1 MFWKK
6 GVNDYFVRNKR
17 FSIIPESANGVRCGQ
32 GCNQSLSFD
41 ITGDIYT
48 CIKQIDNGKENIF
61 YLGNIEEEIDENKII
76 NILSED
82 GKRDIKI
89 NVKIGSEGY
98 DELPADCSLVS
109 ATYTANGV
117 KLGTYGVIGPVRMDY
132 KKVVTVLENVG
143 RILES
148 IITNKG

>member
-1 MFWKK
+1 M
-6 GVNDYFVRNKR
+6 KR
-17 FSIIPESANGVRCGQ
+17 
-32 GCNQSLSFD
+32 
-41 ITGDIYT
+41 
-48 CIKQIDNGKENIF
+48 
-61 YLGNIEEEIDENKII
+61 I

-82 GKRDIKI
+82 GKKDIKI

-98 DELPADCSLVS
+98 EDIPEDCSLVS
-109 ATYTANGV
+109 ATYSANGV

-132 KKVVTVLENVG
+132 KKVVAVLENVG